1 MGWLWVFLTAIAG
14 ALAGATLLHDPGYVL
29 VRAGDLVFESSIA
42 AAVLTL
48 LAVVVATY
56 FFGICRSPC
65 FAKSWFVRQMRDAR
79 QQNKSIG
86 GWRRAVLAAAAGDW
100 RTAAQAVD
108 GISIEPNRQL
118 DRALITARHLAQND
132 DPQSLTDLLIRSQ
145 MSTWICLLNSK

>member
-56 FFGICRSPC
+56 FLAFVVRRVLQSLGLFG
-65 FAKSWFVRQMRDAR
+65 KWRDAW

-86 GWRRAVLAAAAGDW
+86 GWRLAVLAAEHGPEDQPAL
-100 RTAAQAVD
+100 D
-108 GISIEPNRQL
+108 GQGH
-118 DRALITARHLAQND
+118 AR
-132 DPQSLTDLLIRSQ
+132 PR
-145 MSTWICLLNSK
+145 

>member
-56 FFGICRSPC
+56 FLAFVVRRVLQSLGLFG
-65 FAKSWFVRQMRDAR
+65 KWRDAW

-86 GWRRAVLAAAAGDW
+86 GCVALYWPPPLETGA
-100 RTAAQAVD
+100 
-108 GISIEPNRQL
+108 PQL
-118 DRALITARHLAQND
+118 KLWTVFRLNPIASLIGR
-132 DPQSLTDLLIRSQ
+132 
-145 MSTWICLLNSK
+145 

>member
-56 FFGICRSPC
+56 FLAFVVRRVLQSLGLFG
-65 FAKSWFVRQMRDAR
+65 KWRDAR

-108 GISIEPNRQL
+108 GISIEPSRQL
-118 DRALITARHLAQND
+118 DRALITARHLVQND
-132 DPQSLTDLLIRSQ
+132 DPQS
-145 MSTWICLLNSK
+145 